1 MLNNVWDTKRIKP
14 KMFIKGLKVSWK
26 IKTSM
31 QNFCK
36 VQPDKFCLE
45 KKKKRSGENVQR
57 KEEWVIK
64 NQKTFMDMRR

>member
-45 KKKKRSGENVQR
+45 KKKKKEVVRMFKGKRSGS
-57 KEEWVIK
+57 
-64 NQKTFMDMRR
+64 